1 MSIVDLNKVT
11 LLKYIMVMRYQIVL
25 RPEPEGGY
33 TVFVP
38 ALPGCITWGRT
49 LRQARRMAIDAIEGY
64 LASLQ
69 KHGEPIPRDD
79 ESLSTSVDVECPA
92 ETLRA

>member
-1 MSIVDLNKVT
+1 
-11 LLKYIMVMRYQIVL
+11 MRYQVVL

-49 LRQARRMAIDAIEGY
+49 LRQARRMAVDAIEGY
-64 LASLQ
+64 LASLLN
-69 KHGEPIPRDD
+69 HGEPIPSD
-79 ESLSTSVDVECPA
+79 EEGLTATVTVEHAP
-92 ETLRA
+92 EPSRA

>member
-1 MSIVDLNKVT
+1 
-11 LLKYIMVMRYQIVL
+11 MRYQIVL

-49 LRQARRMAIDAIEGY
+49 LRQARKIAADAICGY
-64 LASLQ
+64 LASLD
-69 KHGEPIPRDD
+69 KHGEPIPSDD
-79 ESLSTSVDVECPA
+79 QSLLTSVDVPCA
-92 ETLRA
+92 S